1 MLKSLPQPKRLN
13 APWTPFQRR
22 TWLATR
28 RRRERIKFADA
39 PVLGLLD
46 GLVAH
51 FRFDESG
58 GNRMDD
64 VNGYALAPFN
74 LDMGNAPGVIG
85 NAVSFDGSGG
95 YLAGTEETTAF
106 SPTSNGF
113 AVSVWVNFAN
123 TASPEDDSYLVSV
136 WNDEDWPD
144 GSSWHICSM
153 CPARGDITV
162 QVLGTSMDG
171 LSATGDLSG
180 WAHVCLVFDAVA
192 SQWSLY
198 VNGTLGATLQY
209 DYRPV
214 SGQLGVGSH
223 INPMTDPP
231 DLMMDELAIWSRALS
246 ATEVAQ
252 LYNNG
257 NGLPYE
263 LF

>member
-1 MLKSLPQPKRLN
+1 MGTLPKINWRD
-13 APWTPFQRR
+13 
-22 TWLATR
+22 WLAVWAQNAR
-28 RRRERIKFADA
+28 RRRLKAHALPSLTLI
-39 PVLGLLD
+39 D

-51 FRFDESG
+51 FGFDESG

-64 VNGYALAPFN
+64 VNGYALAPVN

-106 SPTSNGF
+106 SPTSDGF

-123 TASPEDDSYLVSV
+123 TASPEDDSYFLSI
-136 WNDEDWPD
+136 WDDEDWPA

-153 CPARGDITV
+153 CPARDDITV
-162 QVLGTSMDG
+162 QVLGESLDG
-171 LSATGDLSG
+171 LSASCDLSG

-192 SQWSLY
+192 GQWSLY
-198 VNGTLGATLQY
+198 LNGILGATLQY
-209 DYRPV
+209 DYRPI

-231 DLMMDELAIWSRALS
+231 DLMMDELVIWSRALS
-246 ATEVAQ
+246 AMEVEQ